1 MGLME
6 HAIWWQVY
14 PLGAVGAPIRGD
26 HGLPAHRLTLLEG
39 WLDYLV
45 ELGCN
50 GLLLGPVFE
59 SVSHGYD
66 TLDHFRI
73 DPRLGDDADFDRLV
87 SEARGR
93 GINVMLDGVFNHVAR
108 EHPIVTQRPDLI
120 RQQGGRPKGWE
131 GHDSLVELDHDNPA
145 VLDLVSDAMAHW
157 LRRGIAGW
165 RLDVAYAVPTRFWR
179 DAAARVRA
187 EFPGAVLL
195 GEVIHGDYAGFIEE
209 STLDSLTQYELWKAL
224 WSSLK
229 DRNLWELAHA
239 LERHDTFCR
248 HFLPQTFVGNHDVTR
263 IATTLGATH
272 AALAARILMTLPG
285 MPSVYYGDEQ
295 GFTGTKTE
303 AWHGD
308 DEVRPPLPATPGHLS
323 ALGEPLLR
331 AYQGA
336 IAFRRRNP
344 WLATA
349 SVEVLDRSNTTL
361 AYRCHSPEGG
371 AEFRVDLDAAIV
383 TVRQGGVDAVLD

>member
-14 PLGAVGAPIRGD
+14 PLGATGAPIRGA
-26 HGLPAHRLTLLEG
+26 HGLPAHRLTRLEA

-66 TLDHFRI
+66 TLDHYRI
-73 DPRLGDDADFDRLV
+73 DARLGDDADFDRLV
-87 SEARGR
+87 AEARSR
-93 GINVMLDGVFNHVAR
+93 GIHVMLDGVFNHVAR
-108 EHPIVTQRPDLI
+108 EHRLVTERPELI
-120 RQQGGRPKGWE
+120 RHRDGRPAGWE
-131 GHDSLVELDHDNPA
+131 GHDSLVELDHEQPA
-145 VLDLVSDAMAHW
+145 VVDLVADIMTHW

-165 RLDVAYAVPTRFWR
+165 RLDVAYAVPTHFWR
-179 DAAARVRA
+179 EVAARVRA
-187 EFPGAVLL
+187 EFPDVVLL
-195 GEVIHGDYAGFIEE
+195 GEVIHGDYAGFIRE
-209 STLDSLTQYELWKAL
+209 STLDSLTQYELWKAV
-224 WSSLK
+224 WSALK

-239 LERHDTFCR
+239 LDRHRDFCAE
-248 HFLPQTFVGNHDVTR
+248 FLPQTFVGNHDVTR
-263 IATTLGATH
+263 IATTLGPRH

-308 DEVRPPLPATPGHLS
+308 DEVRPPLPATPAELS
-323 ALGEPLLR
+323 PLGEPLHR
-331 AYQGA
+331 AYQAA

-349 SVEVLDRSNTTL
+349 TLEVLHRENAALS
-361 AYRCHSPEGG
+361 YRCQAPG
-371 AEFRVDLDAAIV
+371 AEAEFLVDLDAGTL
-383 TVRQGGVDAVLD
+383 TVRQGGSDTVLG

>member
-26 HGLPAHRLTLLEG
+26 HGLPAHRLTMLEG

-87 SEARGR
+87 AEARSR

-108 EHPIVTQRPDLI
+108 EHPMVTQRPDMI
-120 RQQGGRPKGWE
+120 RQDGGRPKGWE

-145 VLDLVSDAMAHW
+145 VLDLVSDAMTHW
-157 LRRGIAGW
+157 LHRGIAGW

-195 GEVIHGDYAGFIEE
+195 GEVIHGDYTGFISE
-209 STLDSLTQYELWKAL
+209 SSVDSEMK
-224 WSSLK
+224 
-229 DRNLWELAHA
+229 
-239 LERHDTFCR
+239 
-248 HFLPQTFVGNHDVTR
+248 PV
-263 IATTLGATH
+263 
-272 AALAARILMTLPG
+272 
-285 MPSVYYGDEQ
+285 
-295 GFTGTKTE
+295 
-303 AWHGD
+303 
-308 DEVRPPLPATPGHLS
+308 
-323 ALGEPLLR
+323 
-331 AYQGA
+331 
-336 IAFRRRNP
+336 
-344 WLATA
+344 
-349 SVEVLDRSNTTL
+349 
-361 AYRCHSPEGG
+361 
-371 AEFRVDLDAAIV
+371 
-383 TVRQGGVDAVLD
+383 

>member
-14 PLGAVGAPIRGD
+14 PLGATGAPIRGG
-26 HGLPAHRLTLLEG
+26 HGLPAHRLTRLEA

-66 TLDHFRI
+66 TLDHYRI
-73 DPRLGDDADFDRLV
+73 DARLGDDADFDRLV
-87 SEARGR
+87 AEARSR
-93 GINVMLDGVFNHVAR
+93 GIHVMLDGVFNHVAR
-108 EHPIVTQRPDLI
+108 EHRLVTERPELI
-120 RQQGGRPKGWE
+120 RHRDGRPAGWE
-131 GHDSLVELDHDNPA
+131 GHDSLVELDHEQPA
-145 VLDLVSDAMAHW
+145 VVDLVADIMTHW

-165 RLDVAYAVPTRFWR
+165 RLDVAYAVPTHFWR
-179 DAAARVRA
+179 EVAARVRA
-187 EFPGAVLL
+187 EFPDVVLL
-195 GEVIHGDYAGFIEE
+195 GEVIHGDYAGFIRE
-209 STLDSLTQYELWKAL
+209 STLDSLTQYELWKAV
-224 WSSLK
+224 WSALK

-239 LERHDTFCR
+239 LDRHRDFCAE
-248 HFLPQTFVGNHDVTR
+248 FLPQTFVGNHDVTR
-263 IATTLGATH
+263 IATTLGPRH

-308 DEVRPPLPATPGHLS
+308 DEVRPPLPATPAELS
-323 ALGEPLLR
+323 PLGEPLHR
-331 AYQGA
+331 AYQAA

-349 SVEVLDRSNTTL
+349 TLEVLHRENAALS
-361 AYRCHSPEGG
+361 YRCQAPG
-371 AEFRVDLDAAIV
+371 AEAEFLVDLDAGTL
-383 TVRQGGVDAVLD
+383 TVRQGGSDTVLG

>member
-14 PLGAVGAPIRGD
+14 PLGATGAPIRGA
-26 HGLPAHRLTLLEG
+26 HGLPAHRLTRLEA

-66 TLDHFRI
+66 TLDHYRI
-73 DPRLGDDADFDRLV
+73 DARLGDDADFDRLV
-87 SEARGR
+87 AEARSR
-93 GINVMLDGVFNHVAR
+93 GIHVMLDGVFNHVAR
-108 EHPIVTQRPDLI
+108 EHRLVTERPELI
-120 RQQGGRPKGWE
+120 RHRDGRPAGWE
-131 GHDSLVELDHDNPA
+131 GHDSLVELDHEQPA
-145 VLDLVSDAMAHW
+145 VVDLVADIMTHW

-165 RLDVAYAVPTRFWR
+165 RLDVAYAVPTHFWR
-179 DAAARVRA
+179 EVAARVRA
-187 EFPGAVLL
+187 EFPDVVLL
-195 GEVIHGDYAGFIEE
+195 GEVIHGDYAGFIRE
-209 STLDSLTQYELWKAL
+209 STLDSLTQYELWKAV
-224 WSSLK
+224 WSALK

-239 LERHDTFCR
+239 LDRHRDFCAE
-248 HFLPQTFVGNHDVTR
+248 FLPQTFVGNHDVTR
-263 IATTLGATH
+263 IATTLGPRH

-308 DEVRPPLPATPGHLS
+308 DEIRPPLPATPAELS
-323 ALGEPLLR
+323 PLGEPLHR
-331 AYQGA
+331 AYQAA

-349 SVEVLDRSNTTL
+349 TLEVLHRENAALS
-361 AYRCHSPEGG
+361 YRCQAPG
-371 AEFRVDLDAAIV
+371 AEAEFLVDLDAGTL
-383 TVRQGGVDAVLD
+383 TVRQGGSDTVLG

>member
-1 MGLME
+1 MGMME

-26 HGLPAHRLTLLEG
+26 HGSPAHRLTMLEG

-87 SEARGR
+87 AGARAR

-108 EHPIVTQRPDLI
+108 EHRMVTERPELI
-120 RQQGGRPKGWE
+120 RHQDGHPRGWE

-145 VLDLVSDAMAHW
+145 VLDLVSDAMLHW

-187 EFPGAVLL
+187 EFPDAVLL

-229 DRNLWELAHA
+229 DTNLWELAHA
-239 LERHDTFCR
+239 LGRHGEFCR
-248 HFLPQTFVGNHDVTR
+248 SFLPQTFIGNHDVTR
-263 IATTLGATH
+263 IATTLGAGR

-308 DEVRPPLPATPGHLS
+308 DEVRPPLPATPAELS
-323 ALGEPLLR
+323 PLGEPLHR
-331 AYQGA
+331 AYQAA

-349 SVEVLDRSNTTL
+349 TLEVLHRENAALT
-361 AYRCHSPEGG
+361 YRCRAAG
-371 AEFRVDLDAAIV
+371 AEAEFLVDLDAGTL
-383 TVRQGGVDAVLD
+383 TVRQNGSNTVLA

>member
-1 MGLME
+1 
-6 HAIWWQVY
+6 
-14 PLGAVGAPIRGD
+14 
-26 HGLPAHRLTLLEG
+26 
-39 WLDYLV
+39 
-45 ELGCN
+45 
-50 GLLLGPVFE
+50 
-59 SVSHGYD
+59 
-66 TLDHFRI
+66 
-73 DPRLGDDADFDRLV
+73 
-87 SEARGR
+87 
-93 GINVMLDGVFNHVAR
+93 
-108 EHPIVTQRPDLI
+108 
-120 RQQGGRPKGWE
+120 
-131 GHDSLVELDHDNPA
+131 
-145 VLDLVSDAMAHW
+145 
-157 LRRGIAGW
+157 
-165 RLDVAYAVPTRFWR
+165 
-179 DAAARVRA
+179 
-187 EFPGAVLL
+187 
-195 GEVIHGDYAGFIEE
+195 
-209 STLDSLTQYELWKAL
+209 
-224 WSSLK
+224 
-229 DRNLWELAHA
+229 
-239 LERHDTFCR
+239 
-248 HFLPQTFVGNHDVTR
+248 
-263 IATTLGATH
+263 
-272 AALAARILMTLPG
+272 MTLPG